1 MLSRCPVM
9 VVPAGMGPQGLPTAV
24 QIVARPYDDRRVF
37 EVAAAIER
45 AQPWLDTPARR
56 PKF

>member
-1 MLSRCPVM
+1 
-9 VVPAGMGPQGLPTAV
+9 V

-45 AQPWLDTPARR
+45 AQPWMDAPARL
-56 PKF
+56 PKL